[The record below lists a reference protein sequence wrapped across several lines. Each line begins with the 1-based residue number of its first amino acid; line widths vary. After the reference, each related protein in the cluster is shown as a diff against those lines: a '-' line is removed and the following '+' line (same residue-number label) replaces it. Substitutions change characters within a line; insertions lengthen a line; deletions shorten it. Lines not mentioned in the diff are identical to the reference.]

1 MLRKLKNSW
10 LSIFLAV
17 VVIVSIILSFFI
29 WVDPYSNT
37 IRNHT
42 DTTSTKQF
50 NIQSIGDIYLPTEV
64 VRVNDDGSAQT
75 LYGQKKNLVLTT
87 RNIVSKWNFGS
98 PTRISHDDQQR
109 YLDTM
114 RIPKTVVL
122 SYYSPVPTAIF
133 NQVFSQDL
141 NGHRISEVTRIVLP
155 LNGSSTAYLLN
166 DQNYAVY
173 RLRLHANHNRQ
184 LNSLMHSRNGNRV
197 TVDRRIMGHRVYSF
211 YMRGITLPSFAY
223 QVDTQKIGDV
233 THGLINGTNNGNFSM
248 TNKGDTLVYQNGTN
262 KRMSYNRQTKMVNYY
277 NYLGKNSNLST
288 SQLYSTLYQ
297 RLTKTGVVMDSMR
310 FDHFSERQR
319 AITYVPYVEGF
330 PVYSPNEY
338 GLVKISDNYEGL
350 EHYHFSLKSLQTP
363 VPTNA
368 AKVRLPSTSAVVNEL
383 RQSGKGKDISG
394 IRVGYNWDD
403 QDNDDKIVT
412 LRPTYFVN
420 YHGSWVNYQEL
431 LK

>member
-1 MLRKLKNSW
+1 MLRNLKNNW

-17 VVIVSIILSFFI
+17 AVIVSIILSFFI
-29 WVDPYSNT
+29 WVDPYSNAT
-37 IRNHT
+37 RNRT

-64 VRVNDDGSAQT
+64 VRVNGDGSAVM
-75 LYGQKKNLVLTT
+75 LYGQQKNLMLTT
-87 RNIVSKWNFGS
+87 RNIVSKWHFAA
-98 PTRISHDDQQR
+98 PTRISHNDQQR

-141 NGHRISEVTRIVLP
+141 NSRRIGKVTRIVLP

-166 DQNYAVY
+166 DQDFAVY
-173 RLRLHANHNRQ
+173 RIRLHGNNNQQ
-184 LNSLMHSRNGNRV
+184 LNALMHSKSGSQVN
-197 TVDRRIMGHRVYSF
+197 VDRRVMGHRVYSF

-233 THGLINGTNNGNFSM
+233 THGLINGTNNGNFST
-248 TNKGDTLVYQNGTN
+248 TNKGNTMVYQNGTN

-277 NYLGKNSNLST
+277 NYLGKNSNLTT

-297 RLTKTGVVMDSMR
+297 CLTKTGVVMDSMR
-310 FDHFSERQR
+310 FDQFNEKQQ

-338 GLVKISDNYEGL
+338 GLVRISDNYEGL

-363 VPTNA
+363 VPTNVA
-368 AKVRLPSTSAVVNEL
+368 RVKLPSTSAVVNEL
-383 RQSGKGKDISG
+383 RQSDKGKEITG

-403 QDNDDKIVT
+403 QASDEKTVT

-420 YHGSWVNYQEL
+420 YRGTWVNYQEL